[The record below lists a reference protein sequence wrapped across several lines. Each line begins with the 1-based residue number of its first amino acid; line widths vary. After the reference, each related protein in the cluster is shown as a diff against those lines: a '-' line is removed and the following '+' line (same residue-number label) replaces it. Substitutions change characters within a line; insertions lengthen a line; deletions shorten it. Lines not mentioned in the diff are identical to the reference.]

1 MRSRALICA
10 VTTGLSASFLALACR
25 EDVTEPRS
33 SGLPPDRPSYSSAP
47 LGPPQLLLSSI
58 SEGPDIL
65 LDDISDDRVAYRTTD
80 GGDIYVF
87 DISERGTETAKTRI
101 TDDGAFHGPGRISG
115 DRVVWSRDHAQLYE
129 FSLVTHVELPL
140 GLAAGGDYQIS
151 GDFLA
156 AGDFDFGQEGH
167 LRNLLETSYTASFAA
182 ARCDDCVWAL
192 SGDHVIYPRS
202 YVDPYTGPRPTQLLL
217 EDLSDELGMF
227 VTSTTE
233 DVFWAD
239 VSGDRVVYVS
249 FPGLY
254 LYNVATFAR
263 RQIATVASTHASPC
277 IAGDHVIW
285 FGSGPGTFSDVQHL
299 DLSTGVQTAIPGGTL
314 LSESWIVWASVNE
327 TTGFWD
333 LYGIPFSEDEIIV
346 TVTPAELRPVFAR
359 CFNAVSQNAMIGP
372 GCVQKAAR
380 RDRVGGRVRVL
391 RSGEPLPDAQVRVT
405 AVAGHFTGGHYHKE
419 VAGGGVGTANLL
431 RDRPVGRFVTA
442 DDRFLQNIDV
452 TTAADGE
459 ATFVYQTSGV
469 SGEDSIRATLLSGG
483 QETSTGEAEVVLIRE
498 PGLIGMAR
506 TGDHYVFKD
515 DELEHGANVNMFVRV
530 AARDALVS
538 IFAGYFRSVREPDRF
553 TGDDKF
559 VITDSGLSF
568 GGLYDFSRANRWRQ
582 PHQFHRTGEDFDVR
596 SKSIKPES
604 RDKFLRSCLRYGAK
618 CVLEYPGDE
627 NEHYHVYTNHADRT
641 RNQFGEER

>member
-1 MRSRALICA
+1 
-10 VTTGLSASFLALACR
+10 VTTSLLGGFLALACR
-25 EDVTEPRS
+25 DDVTEPRP
-33 SGLPPDRPSYSSAP
+33 SGLPPDHPSYSSAA
-47 LGPPQLLLSSI
+47 LGPPQLLLSGI

-140 GLAAGGDYQIS
+140 GLAASGDYQIS

-167 LRNLLETSYTASFAA
+167 LRNLLETSYTAAFPA
-182 ARCDDCVWAL
+182 ARCGDCVWAL
-192 SGDHVIYPRS
+192 SGDHVVYPMS
-202 YVDPYTGPRPTQLLL
+202 YGDPNTGPRPTQLSL
-217 EDLSDELGMF
+217 EDLSDELGMP

-263 RQIATVASTHASPC
+263 RQIATVASSHASPR

-333 LYGIPFSEDEIIV
+333 LYGIPLTEELTITL
-346 TVTPAELRPVFAR
+346 TVTPVEVRPVFAR
-359 CFNAVSQNAMIGP
+359 CFEAIEQTATKGKGGCPVKAV
-372 GCVQKAAR
+372 R
-380 RDRVGGRVRVL
+380 RDRVQGRVKVL
-391 RSGEPLPDAQVRVT
+391 RSNQPVSGVKVRLQ
-405 AVAGHFTGGHYHKE
+405 AVAGNFTGGHYHQN
-419 VAGGGVGTANLL
+419 VLGGGVGIDNLL
-431 RDRPVGRFVTA
+431 RDRPVGRFIKADESLVTEME
-442 DDRFLQNIDV
+442 L
-452 TTAADGE
+452 TTTADGE
-459 ATFVYQTSGV
+459 LTFVYQTSGV
-469 SGEDSIRATLLSGG
+469 SGEDSVRATVVSGDG
-483 QETSTGEAEVVLIRE
+483 AASTDTDDDNTEIAVILIRE
-498 PGLIGMAR
+498 PGLIAMAR
-506 TGDHYVFKD
+506 ETNHYVFKD
-515 DELEHGANVNMFVRV
+515 YTDPSQTDFDHGINVNNFVRPS
-530 AARDALVS
+530 ARQTVNT
-538 IFAGYFRSVREPDRF
+538 IFATYFEEVSPEDRF
-553 TGDDKF
+553 INDATRF
-559 VITDSGLSF
+559 VITDAGLSF
-568 GGLYDFSRANRWRQ
+568 GGLFDFSRGSRWHN
-582 PHQFHRTGEDFDVR
+582 PHQFHRTGEDIDIR
-596 SKSIKPES
+596 QKDIPTKSRAIFVGICS
-604 RDKFLRSCLRYGAK
+604 RFGAE
-618 CVLEYPGDE
+618 CEIHNG
-627 NEHYHVYTNHADRT
+627 NHYHIWTNHAQR
-641 RNQFGEER
+641 RSNQYGE